1 VTPSEGTPEAEYL
14 RSQATV
20 VATPESDHVRQRL
33 RGLRAGETIVIHDLE
48 YTAWEGSLARR
59 WSGEGEYRE
68 LVQIGAVKLECHGEW
83 TEIAS
88 FERFSLPEFNPVLS
102 DYFTDLTGITND
114 DLAREGRP
122 FREVLTDFASF
133 VGDSRIVAANG
144 DDARCLV
151 ENCGWR
157 EVGMPIEAARM
168 LNLRPLFMAALN
180 LPRSETISS
189 DLPGL
194 FGLRMEGAAHTA
206 LADARAIA
214 QALSEITRRGGLD

>member
-1 VTPSEGTPEAEYL
+1 MTDQDGTPEAEYH
-14 RSQATV
+14 RARATV
-20 VATPESDHVRQRL
+20 VATPESDHVRRRL
-33 RGLRAGETIVIHDLE
+33 LDLRAGETIVIHDLE

-59 WSGEGEYRE
+59 WRGDGEYRE
-68 LVQIGAVKLECHGEW
+68 LVQIGAVKLECDGAW
-83 TEIAS
+83 TEISA

-102 DYFTDLTGITND
+102 DYFTALTGITNA

-122 FREVLTDFASF
+122 FHQVITDFAAF

-157 EVGMPIEAARM
+157 AVEMPIEAARM

-180 LPRSETISS
+180 LPRAETISS
-189 DLPGL
+189 DLPRL
-194 FGLRMEGAAHTA
+194 FGLQMEGAAHTA

-214 QALSEITRRGGLD
+214 QALRELTRRGGLD

>member
-1 VTPSEGTPEAEYL
+1 MLPSDGTPEAEYA
-14 RSQATV
+14 RSRATV

-33 RGLRAGETIVIHDLE
+33 RDLLAGETIVIHDLE

-68 LVQIGAVKLECHGEW
+68 LVQIGAVKLEAHGAW
-83 TEIAS
+83 TEIAA
-88 FERFSLPEFNPVLS
+88 FERFSLPEYNPVLS
-102 DYFTDLTGITND
+102 DYFTGLTGITNE
-114 DLAREGRP
+114 DLAREGQP
-122 FREVLTDFASF
+122 FHQVITDFAAF

-144 DDARCLV
+144 DDARCLI

-157 EVGMPIEAARM
+157 AVEMPIEAERM

-180 LPRSETISS
+180 MPRSETISS
-189 DLPGL
+189 DLPRL
-194 FGLRMEGAAHTA
+194 FGLEMEGLAHTA

-214 QALSEITRRGGLD
+214 QALRELTRRGGLD